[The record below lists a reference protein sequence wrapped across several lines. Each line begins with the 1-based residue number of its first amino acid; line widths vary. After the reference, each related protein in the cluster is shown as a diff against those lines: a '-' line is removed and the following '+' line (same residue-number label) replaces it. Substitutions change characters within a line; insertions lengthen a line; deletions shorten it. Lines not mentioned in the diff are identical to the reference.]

1 MYSTCTCICILLL
14 VNQILISK
22 YLATRKVVVS
32 GGWSNGSGG
41 QQNYTSRHWRHSTM
55 HQVPLVC
62 GNNIPC
68 NYYVYLFMY
77 CNYPLA
83 RMRSKGVVWSVCRSF
98 VLSVSLLGGSVSV
111 HSASTRT
118 QITFIGHENLT
129 KLNRFSS

>member
-68 NYYVYLFMY
+68 NYYA
-77 CNYPLA
+77 CAA
-83 RMRSKGVVWSVCRSF
+83 RDTVVVWSVCRSFVRSF
-98 VLSVSLLGGSVSV
+98 VLSVSLLGGLVSV

-118 QITFIGHENLT
+118 QIAFIGHENHT